1 MAEQYTGQPGVM
13 VSVQDTIKGFR
24 MILNGELDGYPE
36 ASFMNVGTI
45 EEAIAKGDKL
55 LKQAK

>member
-1 MAEQYTGQPGVM
+1 
-13 VSVQDTIKGFR
+13 